1 MPVKKRIV
9 PPEDLIGAAI
19 SSAMHGYQNLDTLA
33 SCIGR
38 IIDTEAWRHASLKRR
53 PDRPYSSF
61 WDWVTWKLPDGM
73 ETTEEKLMAMLAGFP
88 EVHRKALG
96 LTPEAGPK
104 PAKNVVANPTGV
116 NQHTKSEDTL
126 PGKASNYGRT
136 AESILARLKRDAPEI
151 AQAFVEGEYP
161 SAAAAGRAAGIPWLQ
176 PKTPLQ
182 KVLALIPKLSSEDRD
197 AVRRALT

>member
-1 MPVKKRIV
+1 
-9 PPEDLIGAAI
+9 
-19 SSAMHGYQNLDTLA
+19 
-33 SCIGR
+33 
-38 IIDTEAWRHASLKRR
+38 
-53 PDRPYSSF
+53 
-61 WDWVTWKLPDGM
+61 
-73 ETTEEKLMAMLAGFP
+73 
-88 EVHRKALG
+88 
-96 LTPEAGPK
+96 
-104 PAKNVVANPTGV
+104 VVANPTGV

>member
-1 MPVKKRIV
+1 MPVRKRIV

-96 LTPEAGPK
+96 LTPEAGDKEGGAPEGN
-104 PAKNVVANPTGV
+104 KNASKEKQPTAAV
-116 NQHTKSEDTL
+116 SCSKVKNNS
-126 PGKASNYGRT
+126 
-136 AESILARLKRDAPEI
+136 AEGILRLLKRDAPEI
-151 AQAFVEGEYP
+151 AKAFIEGEYP

>member
-73 ETTEEKLMAMLAGFP
+73 ETTEEKLIAMLAGFP

-96 LTPEAGPK
+96 LTPKARPEEGGAPEGN
-104 PAKNVVANPTGV
+104 KNASKEKQPGV
-116 NQHTKSEDTL
+116 THSCFADKKSAQ
-126 PGKASNYGRT
+126 G
-136 AESILARLKRDAPEI
+136 ILARLKRDHPQI
-151 AQAFVEGEYP
+151 AQAFIEGEYP